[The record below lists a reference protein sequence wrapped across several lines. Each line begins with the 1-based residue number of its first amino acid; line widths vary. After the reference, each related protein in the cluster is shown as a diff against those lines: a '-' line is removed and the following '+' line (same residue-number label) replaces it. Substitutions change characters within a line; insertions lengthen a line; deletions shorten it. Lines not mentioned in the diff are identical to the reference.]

1 MTIMEKHAMVEL
13 METTM
18 QKIRDIVDANT
29 IVGDPIITNE
39 GITIIPLSKMSFGF
53 ASGGADFDGKTNEK
67 VHFGGGSGAGV
78 SVVPVGFLVIN
89 DGAVRLL
96 PVEATQNTYEKL
108 IDIAPELINKVS
120 AMFKKDEENPE

>member
-1 MTIMEKHAMVEL
+1 MVEL

-89 DGAVRLL
+89 DGSVRLL
-96 PVEATQNTYEKL
+96 PVEANQNTYEKL

-120 AMFKKDEENPE
+120 AMFKKDEDKETE

>member
-1 MTIMEKHAMVEL
+1 MVEL

-89 DGAVRLL
+89 DGSVRLL
-96 PVEATQNTYEKL
+96 PVEANQNTYEKL

-120 AMFKKDEENPE
+120 AMFKKDEDKE

>member
-1 MTIMEKHAMVEL
+1 MKKMEKHAMVEL

-39 GITIIPLSKMSFGF
+39 GITIIPVSKMSFGF
-53 ASGGADFDGKTNEK
+53 ASGGSDFDGKPSEK
-67 VHFGGGSGAGV
+67 THFGGGSGAGV
-78 SVVPVGFLVIN
+78 SVVPVAFLVIN
-89 DGAVRLL
+89 EGSVRML

-120 AMFKKDEENPE
+120 AMFKKDE